1 MASIQKYKDHGQVY
15 YREVES
21 FRDENG
27 KSKIRVIRYLGKE
40 IPEDTRYRKGYNGD
54 LLTEGK
60 RIQVY
65 RVNFGMEDFLEKQGT
80 IKEYR
85 MKKGKEYALVL
96 FDEPVRKRND
106 WLLPFDMLGNIKR
119 GKTNGN

>member
-1 MASIQKYKDHGQVY
+1 MSQIVKKVIKGQPY
-15 YREVES
+15 YYEVENY
-21 FRDENG
+21 RENG
-27 KSKIRVIRYLGKE
+27 KVKHRNKYLGKDF
-40 IPEDTRYRKGYNGD
+40 PEDTRYRKGYNGD
-54 LLTEGK
+54 PIVEGK

-85 MKKGKEYALVL
+85 MKKGKEYALVV